1 MMLRRWTSWVL
12 QALSGLLLLVLLG
25 VHLTVNHF
33 AAGGLLTYQQVV
45 AYLSNP
51 WVLGLEIVFLAT
63 VIYHALAG
71 VRAMLFDLGVGR
83 RAARQIT
90 TALVLLGLLMLA
102 YGLWLFAQIV

>member
-45 AYLSNP
+45 AYLSHP
-51 WVLGLEIVFLAT
+51 LVLALEIIFLA
-63 VIYHALAG
+63 VVVFHALAG
-71 VRAMLFDLGVGR
+71 VRAMLLDVGVSERTR
-83 RAARQIT
+83 RRGT
-90 TALVLLGLLMLA
+90 VLLVLLGLAMIA
-102 YGLWLFAQIV
+102 YGLWLFYVIV